1 MAKQALLDP
10 VIDLNRQRREREDE
24 DAHRLRRE
32 NELDD
37 IAWLMSE
44 KRGRRIMYRLLEMTA
59 VFTSSFTGNSQ
70 TFFNEGRRAVG
81 TTLISDISE
90 AGLEELELK
99 MKMER
104 RAEMTPR
111 ENDHDE

>member
-1 MAKQALLDP
+1 MAQTKRALLDP

-24 DAHRLRRE
+24 EAHRLRRE
-32 NELDD
+32 AELDD

-44 KRGRRIMYRLLEMTA
+44 QRGRRIMYRLLEMTS
-59 VFTSSFTGNSQ
+59 VFKSSFTGNSQ

-81 TTLISDISE
+81 TTLIGDIAE

-99 MKMER
+99 MKMEHR
-104 RAEMTPR
+104 TQR
-111 ENDHDE
+111 EKEQNG

>member
-1 MAKQALLDP
+1 MASKLGILDP

-24 DAHRLRRE
+24 EGHRQRRE
-32 NELDD
+32 SELDD

-44 KRGRRIMYRLLEMTA
+44 KRGRQIMFRLLEMCS
-59 VFTSSFTGNSQ
+59 VYRSSFTGNSQ

-81 TTLISDISE
+81 TTLITDITE

-99 MKMER
+99 MKIEHRTTNMEK
-104 RAEMTPR
+104 EQ
-111 ENDHDE
+111 NG